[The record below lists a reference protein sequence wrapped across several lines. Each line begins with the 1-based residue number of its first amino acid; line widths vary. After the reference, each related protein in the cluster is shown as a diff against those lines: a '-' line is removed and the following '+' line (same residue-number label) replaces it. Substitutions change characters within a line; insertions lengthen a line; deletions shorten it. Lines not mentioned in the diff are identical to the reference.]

1 MLSVEDIRN
10 KRGEILD
17 VARQHGAGN
26 VRIFGSVLRNQAD
39 QCSDLDLLVTMAPD
53 RSLLDRIALMR
64 ALEDLLQVKVDVTVT
79 HLAWFAYDLRVQI
92 AFFSCLI
99 TAGFPCLTIE

>member
-1 MLSVEDIRN
+1 MLSVEDIRD

-26 VRIFGSVLRNQAD
+26 VRIFGSVLRNQAN
-39 QCSDLDLLVTMAPD
+39 QGSDLDLLVTMAPG

-64 ALEDLLQVKVDVTVT
+64 ALEDLLQVKVDVVNEKALHSSIRDTV
-79 HLAWFAYDLRVQI
+79 LQEGVAL
-92 AFFSCLI
+92 
-99 TAGFPCLTIE
+99 